1 MAKLTKEEKQNFE
14 EKLQYLGLD
23 LENIPSFLKEFE
35 GLEYRPSKLIDEKEY
50 VVYRYID
57 VDKIEILITPTNRL
71 ADINEKYAKARPI
84 AEYLN
89 LDETEESIERFS
101 VFLNML
107 NQTEIQDIEEVENKQ
122 RSFQTEIP
130 FRIKYEKN
138 YLWQIYYSQ
147 SCEKYFMLVP
157 AEDRQ
162 FECFFYLLKKQ
173 IESSEKDK
181 KIYVP
186 IIGLE
191 HDGSILKRSQI
202 KDIENYLW
210 LFTKNWPVIYE
221 LTNKQNEKSIEIV
234 GQTDLQEGLKAH
246 YRIHMQNEKEA
257 AKFYKQVKAL
267 FILQTELSDYYKFKP
282 AINKDGKLEFYF
294 EEENIDYENLSW
306 FIKSQYLKIASRKLD
321 NQKKIQELEAKLN
334 ILKKESEKKDREYL
348 SKQRE
353 ISTYLEYKRT
363 FFGRVKYFFTKKA
376 RKQEQEETET
386 ENEEA
391 INIEA
396 KQEEEKAF
404 YTIEE
409 LVSICSVY
417 TKENENAKNIELDI
431 KALEEKIK
439 NMTKK
444 IENATLYLKEIDSH
458 KKSIFEFWKFT
469 SKDES
474 LKLKPGEELQIEQ
487 KHILKRVFEYET
499 DIENVGKQM
508 DKANRQNLSKQEMDA
523 LFIGKTKLLDIIN
536 KIKNHVMVPEDTLKQ
551 VLNSLKEEAEQ
562 KSALFKTEEHDI
574 FGGLV
579 EDRTQ
584 IKLLNGKKHREA
596 IKDKIQI
603 LSITKE
609 TSIAEFKETLKQIT
623 SDMESAEKKGN
634 LITDMTLYA
643 VSNKSEEF
651 GYAWYHMQANEAL
664 KQFDGS
670 KEEVV
675 LIKVNLEEQMPAI
688 YDTNCLYYDN
698 YNKTLPLGMEL
709 SDKILLN
716 GDNFNWDL
724 KRENKF
730 FTNEYFSKSSD
741 ESNLVTKEIHM
752 YEYDLSLKEK
762 RKSKWEV

>member
-246 YRIHMQNEKEA
+246 YRIHMPNEKEA

>member
-363 FFGRVKYFFTKKA
+363 FFGMVKYFFTKKA

-409 LVSICSVY
+409 LVSICRVY

-474 LKLKPGEELQIEQ
+474 LKLNPGEELQTEQ
-487 KHILKRVFEYET
+487 KRILKRVFEYET
-499 DIENVGKQM
+499 DIEDVGKQM
-508 DKANRQNLSKQEMDA
+508 DKANRQNLTKQEMDA

-562 KSALFKTEEHDI
+562 KSALFKTEEYDI

-623 SDMESAEKKGN
+623 GDMESAEKKGN

-762 RKSKWEV
+762 RKSK

>member
-762 RKSKWEV
+762 RKSK

>member
-1 MAKLTKEEKQNFE
+1 MTKLTKEEKQNFE

-23 LENIPSFLKEFE
+23 LENIPSFLREFE
-35 GLEYRPSKLIDEKEY
+35 GLEYRPSKLVDEKEY

-57 VDKIEILITPTNRL
+57 VDKIDILITPTNRL

-89 LDETEESIERFS
+89 LDGTEESIERFS
-101 VFLNML
+101 VFLSML
-107 NQTEIQDIEEVENKQ
+107 NQTEIQDIEKIENKQ

-157 AEDRQ
+157 SEDRQ

-173 IESSEKDK
+173 IESNKNDR

-186 IIGLE
+186 IIGIE
-191 HDGSILKRSQI
+191 HDGSILKRNQI

-210 LFTKNWPVIYE
+210 LFTKNWCVIYE

-246 YRIHMQNEKEA
+246 YRIHIPNEKEA

-267 FILQTELSDYYKFKP
+267 FILQTELADYYEFKP
-282 AINKDGKLEFYF
+282 AINKEGKLEFYF
-294 EEENIDYENLSW
+294 EEENVTYDNLSC
-306 FIKSQYLKIASRKLD
+306 FIKSQYLKIVNRKLN
-321 NQKKIQELEAKLN
+321 NQNKMKELEIKLN

-348 SKQRE
+348 RKQRE

-363 FFGRVKYFFTKKA
+363 FFGRVKYFFTKKTK
-376 RKQEQEETET
+376 KQDKEEIEMVN
-386 ENEEA
+386 ENVM
-391 INIEA
+391 NIEV

-404 YTIEE
+404 YTIED
-409 LVSICSVY
+409 LVSICQAY
-417 TKENENAKNIELDI
+417 TKEKEKTNNIELDI

-469 SKDES
+469 SKDEN
-474 LKLKPGEELQIEQ
+474 LRLNQGAEAPIEQ
-487 KHILKRVFEYET
+487 KRILKRVFEYKS
-499 DIENVGKQM
+499 DIEEIGKQM
-508 DKANRQNLSKQEMDA
+508 DKANRQNLTKQEMDA
-523 LFIGKTKLLDIIN
+523 LFIGKTKILDIIN

-562 KSALFKTEEHDI
+562 KSALFKTEEYDI
-574 FGGLV
+574 FGGIV

-584 IKLLNGKKHREA
+584 TKLLNGKKHREA
-596 IKDKIQI
+596 QKDKIQI

-609 TSIAEFKETLKQIT
+609 TSISGFKETLKQIT

-634 LITDMTLYA
+634 LITDMTLYTI
-643 VSNKSEEF
+643 SNKQEEF

-664 KQFDGS
+664 KQLDS
-670 KEEVV
+670 TKEEVV
-675 LIKVNLEEQMPAI
+675 LIKVNVSEQMPAI
-688 YDTNCLYYDN
+688 YDTNILYYDN

-716 GDNFNWDL
+716 GNKFNWDL

-730 FTNEYFSKSSD
+730 FTNEYFSKSLD
-741 ESNLVTKEIHM
+741 DSNLVTKEIHI
-752 YEYDLSLKEK
+752 YEYDLSLKEIG
-762 RKSKWEV
+762 EN